1 MIDIKGFDSSLLKTY
16 KKSQEKKCGITIKK
30 VDDYENIYSVNPLHL
45 MIGKVI
51 GHIEE
56 YNGNKCLISKNTKKY
71 KKVLKSIKKYT
82 ELWDEIKKKIENKN
96 DGECN
101 SVE

>member
-1 MIDIKGFDSSLLKTY
+1 
-16 KKSQEKKCGITIKK
+16 
-30 VDDYENIYSVNPLHL
+30 